1 MASKPVISIIPVSL
15 LRKRKAVLAS
25 GFCSSD
31 TIRSAEEIGRE
42 RGRDN
47 EI

>member
-1 MASKPVISIIPVSL
+1 MASKPVISNIPVSL

-25 GFCSSD
+25 GLCSSD
-31 TIRSAEEIGRE
+31 TIRSAEIGRE
-42 RGRDN
+42 RGREN